1 MKTFEKD
8 GFSEITEKRSR
19 FLGYAKRVDT
29 TLEAEE
35 FLASV
40 RGAHPDARHVVCAY
54 ITEGEN
60 GESVKCSDDGEPQGT
75 GGKPI
80 LSLIQKR
87 GLSHVCIAVVRY
99 FGGILLGAPGLVR
112 AYGAAA
118 AAAADDAGTVK
129 GVVRLQGSVTCGYS
143 EYKKLSPA
151 FSGYRAEI
159 VSVDYGAGITA
170 VFTCAEESFT
180 PLCGAV
186 NEMTAGRV
194 AVTRLSDTM
203 IYVKEE

>member
-19 FLGYAKRVDT
+19 FLGYAKRVET
-29 TLEAEE
+29 TDEAER

-40 RGAHPDARHVVCAY
+40 RAAHPEARHVVCAY
-54 ITEGEN
+54 LTDGEN

-75 GGKPI
+75 GGKPV
-80 LSLIQKR
+80 LSLLQKR

-118 AAAADDAGTVK
+118 AAAADDAGTVR
-129 GVVRLQGSVTCGYS
+129 GVVRLRGSFTCGYS
-143 EYKKLSPA
+143 EYKKLSPVLQR
-151 FSGYRAEI
+151 YCAETE
-159 VSVDYGAGITA
+159 SVDYAEEITA
-170 VFTCAEESFT
+170 VFSCGEESFP
-180 PLCGAV
+180 PLCSAV
-186 NEMTAGRV
+186 NETTAGRI
-194 AVTRLSDTM
+194 AVKRLPDGM
-203 IYVKEE
+203 IYVKE

>member
-8 GFSEITEKRSR
+8 GFSEITEKKSR

-29 TLEAEE
+29 TEEAES
-35 FLASV
+35 FLSSV
-40 RGAHPDARHVVCAY
+40 RAAHPDARHVVCAY

-75 GGKPI
+75 GGKPV

-87 GLSHVCIAVVRY
+87 GLSHVSIAVVRY

-118 AAAADDAGTVK
+118 VAAADDAGTVK
-129 GVVRLQGSVTCGYS
+129 GVVRLRGSIACGYS
-143 EYKKLSPA
+143 EYKKITPILQRY
-151 FSGYRAEI
+151 GAEI
-159 VSVDYGAGITA
+159 EGVDYAEEVKA
-170 VFTCAEESFT
+170 VFSCGEESFQ
-180 PLCGAV
+180 PICSAV
-186 NEMTAGRV
+186 CETTAGRTSV
-194 AVTRLSDTM
+194 DRLPDGM
-203 IYVKEE
+203 IYVKE

>member
-8 GFSEITEKRSR
+8 GFSEMTEKKSR

-29 TLEAEE
+29 TAEAEG
-35 FLASV
+35 FITSV
-40 RGAHPDARHVVCAY
+40 RAAHPDARHVVCAY
-54 ITEGEN
+54 ITDGEN

-87 GLSHVCIAVVRY
+87 GLSRVCIAVVRY

-118 AAAADDAGTVK
+118 AAAADDAGPVL
-129 GVVRLQGSVTCGYS
+129 GVVRMRGSVACGYPDF
-143 EYKKLSPA
+143 KKLSPV
-151 FSGYRAEI
+151 FQR
-159 VSVDYGAGITA
+159 YGAETESVVYTESVTA
-170 VFTCAEESFT
+170 VFSCSSENFS
-180 PLCGAV
+180 PLCAAV
-186 NEMTAGRV
+186 SECTAGRT
-194 AVTRLSDTM
+194 AVTRLADG
-203 IYVKEE
+203 IVYVKE